1 MKTKVFAYQVVL
13 LFSVCRAPMGWDG
26 WTTVMT
32 ARDAYVGKASNIIRC
47 RNGKHIGGDGNADT
61 TGMRRML
68 TQRHG
73 MVTSQAWNGNM
84 SEAWNAD

>member
-1 MKTKVFAYQVVL
+1 MWERHQTSFNAETE
-13 LFSVCRAPMGWDG
+13 SV
-26 WTTVMT
+26 
-32 ARDAYVGKASNIIRC
+32 
-47 RNGKHIGGDGNADT
+47 GGDGNADT

-68 TQRHG
+68 TQRRG